1 MTSFYFAK
9 SHLLVVSISPLISIV
24 LLHSMIKKCFN
35 LEKMISLLCFD
46 KNLKND
52 TPSSINFL
60 NRKVEYCVT

>member
-9 SHLLVVSISPLISIV
+9 SHLLAVSISPLISIV

-35 LEKMISLLCFD
+35 LEKMISLLFD
-46 KNLKND
+46 KNLKKD

>member
-35 LEKMISLLCFD
+35 LEKMISLLFD
-46 KNLKND
+46 KNLKKD